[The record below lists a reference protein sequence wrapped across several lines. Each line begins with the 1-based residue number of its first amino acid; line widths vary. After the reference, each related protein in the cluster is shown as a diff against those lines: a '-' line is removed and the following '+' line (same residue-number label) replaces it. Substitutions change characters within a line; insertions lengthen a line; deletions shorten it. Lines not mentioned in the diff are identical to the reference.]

1 MENKSYEG
9 MTIRVPVDIAREL
22 KELRK
27 DKDLPSYGSA
37 LKYWIEQQR
46 DEQID
51 TRLNEIEEKIK
62 KMTKILDIFV
72 NKVDKLFNRLLDALF
87 KINKRTEARLNSLEA
102 KQVEKIK

>member
-37 LKYWIEQQR
+37 LKYWIEQQQN
-46 DEQID
+46 EQI
-51 TRLNEIEEKIK
+51 
-62 KMTKILDIFV
+62 
-72 NKVDKLFNRLLDALF
+72 
-87 KINKRTEARLNSLEA
+87 EARLNKIEEQITKTTNIVKGWPKVMAEMLVLHEKLTREKKE
-102 KQVEKIK
+102 KQRIEG